1 MAKTVFESINMAS
14 TNGSERIYDAVCTSE
29 VENGTFGYLDEL
41 VEEGG
46 VIYKFVKGTKA
57 GKQIVVV
64 DQPAWDY
71 DTSKITNQRK
81 DKFVVEAGVPFRVRV
96 VKKNDVFGISVDG
109 VTSTSKDKLK
119 VGAYLTVDATSGKLV
134 ASASVTDG
142 AVMVAKVERV
152 RSQGAI
158 ISTAL
163 RDNGYMRMMYE
174 AKIETLA

>member
-81 DKFVVEAGVPFRVRV
+81 DKFIIEKGVPFRGRAIGVGC
-96 VKKNDVFGISVDG
+96 KFSISGDA
-109 VTSTSKDKLK
+109 VTPE
-119 VGAYLTVDATSGKLV
+119 TVDKMKQDAYVTVNSDGKFVASETKTDSAVVECYVESSRVTGGQIVTKANTYGYSRVMYKLV
-134 ASASVTDG
+134 VT
-142 AVMVAKVERV
+142 
-152 RSQGAI
+152 
-158 ISTAL
+158 TA
-163 RDNGYMRMMYE
+163 
-174 AKIETLA
+174 